1 MLDMKVQKQLSSFR
15 RPHVPCLSAALQFET
30 HVLPTWTGASARE
43 LSWMQVFCPGL
54 GENSTESGNQ
64 TVHVSLDTDL
74 ESATG
79 AIRAIAQHS
88 FLIL

>member
-1 MLDMKVQKQLSSFR
+1 MFFPHGQER
-15 RPHVPCLSAALQFET
+15 RLENSPGCKF
-30 HVLPTWTGASARE
+30 
-43 LSWMQVFCPGL
+43 FCPGL